1 VTRVAGIAVN
11 ALIYL
16 FILSPILII
25 IPVSFSQTQYVVFPP
40 HGLTLRWYY
49 NFFNT
54 PELVRSA
61 LLSLRLASLSTLVGS
76 ALGIMVSMAV
86 VRHRFPGREL
96 VRAFFMAPLVI
107 PGIVL
112 GIALLIFL
120 SKTILAGHLAALLV
134 AHVVVVLPYV
144 IRTVTASLYGLDP
157 ALEQAAMS
165 LGGAPLTVFRTVT
178 LPLLKSGILAGAI
191 LAFITS
197 FDELVV
203 SLFLAGPNLTP
214 LSVQIYTYIEYTSDP
229 TIAAISVILVAF
241 TTLVVLLTERITG
254 FGQLV

>member
-1 VTRVAGIAVN
+1 MTRAAGIAVN

-54 PELVRSA
+54 PELVGSA

-76 ALGIMVSMAV
+76 TLGIMVSMAV

-120 SKTILAGHLAALLV
+120 SKTVLAGHFAALLV

-165 LGGAPLTVFRTVT
+165 LGAAPLTVPEALLRQLRVGGRLIVPIGPEGEQELVRLTRLEQGFGREV
-178 LPLLKSGILAGAI
+178 LGSVAFVPLLGGTA
-191 LAFITS
+191 
-197 FDELVV
+197 
-203 SLFLAGPNLTP
+203 
-214 LSVQIYTYIEYTSDP
+214 
-229 TIAAISVILVAF
+229 
-241 TTLVVLLTERITG
+241 
-254 FGQLV
+254 